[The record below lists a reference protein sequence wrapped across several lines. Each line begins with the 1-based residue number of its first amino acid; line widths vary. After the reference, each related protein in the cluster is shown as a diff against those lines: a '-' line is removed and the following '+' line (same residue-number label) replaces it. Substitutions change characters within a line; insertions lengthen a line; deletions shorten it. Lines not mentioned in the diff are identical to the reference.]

1 MALAMPMGTV
11 PLGTARSVWLPIQIC
26 IVLWCA
32 SRLWILYG
40 GPPRYIVRAYCMA
53 LLWMPTLVALRMG
66 QLSPVILLGLVGFL
80 WLLSLRREVAAG
92 AFFALTAVKPQL
104 VAVIWVPF
112 LLWALA
118 ERRWNVLAGTTGC
131 MVAASI
137 AAVSTNHAV
146 FTQYERLMMSAP
158 PTIVFESPNLGTVL
172 RLASGTAESWPQFVP
187 TCLGAA
193 AVGLIWHRRRAVW
206 DWRRELPGLVL
217 MSTFLTSY
225 GGWTFDLVT
234 LLVPIIAVATLAVRS
249 GRKHVVTF
257 GGVLFLAVSSLA
269 YVMHMAA
276 IPQFAFIWMT
286 PTVAL
291 SSFLLARLADTR
303 VRPSRR
309 TVPS

>member
-1 MALAMPMGTV
+1 
-11 PLGTARSVWLPIQIC
+11 
-26 IVLWCA
+26 
-32 SRLWILYG
+32 
-40 GPPRYIVRAYCMA
+40 
-53 LLWMPTLVALRMG
+53 
-66 QLSPVILLGLVGFL
+66 
-80 WLLSLRREVAAG
+80 
-92 AFFALTAVKPQL
+92 
-104 VAVIWVPF
+104 
-112 LLWALA
+112 
-118 ERRWNVLAGTTGC
+118 
-131 MVAASI
+131 
-137 AAVSTNHAV
+137 
-146 FTQYERLMMSAP
+146 
-158 PTIVFESPNLGTVL
+158 
-172 RLASGTAESWPQFVP
+172 
-187 TCLGAA
+187 
-193 AVGLIWHRRRAVW
+193 
-206 DWRRELPGLVL
+206 